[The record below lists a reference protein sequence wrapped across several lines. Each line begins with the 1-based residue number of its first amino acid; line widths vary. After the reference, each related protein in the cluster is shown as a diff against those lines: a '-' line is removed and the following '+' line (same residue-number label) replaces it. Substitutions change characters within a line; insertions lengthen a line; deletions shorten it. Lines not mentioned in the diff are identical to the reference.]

1 MSCRTRIVFLI
12 LLSLL
17 MLQPL
22 LAQED
27 GESPP
32 ADTQATA
39 AEGLENTDGTGQ
51 ALAEATLTAKNFGLR
66 VFWAVVVVIV
76 AAQLSKLSIFVL
88 ERLSERSARRR
99 LLFKRMIP
107 ITRLLFWGIALYLI
121 VRGIFNVNAQGLL
134 AAAAAIGVA
143 VGFAAQDILKN
154 IFGGLVIVAD
164 RPFQVGDYIAIGGTY
179 GEVMSIGLRS
189 TRIRTPDD
197 NLVSVPNAQVV
208 DSQVANANSGELDC
222 QVVADIYLPGWV
234 NEGAVRNIAYQ
245 AAASSQYAYLEKPIS
260 IIIKD
265 EFEHAHVLHVCIKAY
280 VLDARYQFLFASDIT
295 ERARAAL
302 RKAGF
307 LTPDFYSAVGNGGSL
322 HANAGFAVEP
332 TAAAGDTSQSTEA
345 RGAQT

>member
-1 MSCRTRIVFLI
+1 MRVVFLI

-17 MLQPL
+17 MWQPS
-22 LAQED
+22 LAQD
-27 GESPP
+27 GGEAATDAEAPAAQEVVDTES
-32 ADTQATA
+32 
-39 AEGLENTDGTGQ
+39 TGQ

-76 AAQLSKLSIFVL
+76 AAQLIKVSIFLL
-88 ERLSERSARRR
+88 ERLSERSARQR

-107 ITRLLFWGIALYLI
+107 ITRLLFWGSALYLI

-164 RPFQVGDYIAIGGTY
+164 RPFQVGDYIAVGGTY

-222 QVVADIYLPGWV
+222 QVVTDIYLPGWV

-265 EFEHAHVLHVCIKAY
+265 EFEHAHVLHLCIKAY

-307 LTPDFYSAVGNGGSL
+307 LTQDFYSATRNSESL
-322 HANAGFAVEP
+322 HANTGFVVDPGAVS
-332 TAAAGDTSQSTEA
+332 GDTGQNTEA
-345 RGAQT
+345 RGPQT

>member
-1 MSCRTRIVFLI
+1 MTTRTRVAALF

-17 MLQPL
+17 TWQVVPAEEGAVPPVDAAPAVTQ
-22 LAQED
+22 LAED
-27 GESPP
+27 AES
-32 ADTQATA
+32 
-39 AEGLENTDGTGQ
+39 TGST
-51 ALAEATLTAKNFGLR
+51 LAEATLTAKNFGLR
-66 VFWAVVVVIV
+66 VFWAVIVVIV
-76 AAQLSKLSIFVL
+76 AAQLIKLSIFIL

-99 LLFKRMIP
+99 LLYKRMIP
-107 ITRLLFWGIALYLI
+107 ITRLLFWGSALYLI

-164 RPFQVGDYIAIGGTY
+164 RPFQVGDYIAVGGTY

-197 NLVSVPNAQVV
+197 NLVSVPNSQVV
-208 DSQVANANSGELDC
+208 DSQVANANSGQLDC
-222 QVVADIYLPGWV
+222 QVVADVYLPGWV
-234 NEGAVRNIAYQ
+234 DESAVKDIAYQ

-260 IIIKD
+260 IIVKD
-265 EFEHAHVLHVCIKAY
+265 EFTHAHVLHLCIKAY

-295 ERARAAL
+295 ERARSAM

-307 LTPDFYSAVGNGGSL
+307 LKQGFYFTSGNGQYPGIT
-322 HANAGFAVEP
+322 EP
-332 TAAAGDTSQSTEA
+332 TGTLTTTALGDGDRTPPAPEA
-345 RGAQT
+345 HS

>member
-1 MSCRTRIVFLI
+1 MIIRTRVVFLI

-17 MLQPL
+17 MWQPL
-22 LAQED
+22 LAQD
-27 GESPP
+27 GGEGAVDAEIP
-32 ADTQATA
+32 APQ
-39 AEGLENTDGTGQ
+39 GTVDPERAGH
-51 ALAEATLTAKNFGLR
+51 ALAEATLTARNFGLR

-76 AAQLSKLSIFVL
+76 AAQLIKLSIFLL
-88 ERLSERSARRR
+88 ERLSERSARQR

-107 ITRLLFWGIALYLI
+107 ITRLLFWGSALYLI

-164 RPFQVGDYIAIGGTY
+164 RPFQVGDYIAVGGTY

-222 QVVADIYLPGWV
+222 QVVTDIYLPGWV

-265 EFEHAHVLHVCIKAY
+265 EFEHAHVLHLCIKAY

-302 RKAGF
+302 RRAGF
-307 LTPDFYSAVGNGGSL
+307 LTPHCYAPVDNGRAL
-322 HANAGFAVEP
+322 HANAEFAVEP
-332 TAAAGDTSQSTEA
+332 AGASGNTSQSDKA